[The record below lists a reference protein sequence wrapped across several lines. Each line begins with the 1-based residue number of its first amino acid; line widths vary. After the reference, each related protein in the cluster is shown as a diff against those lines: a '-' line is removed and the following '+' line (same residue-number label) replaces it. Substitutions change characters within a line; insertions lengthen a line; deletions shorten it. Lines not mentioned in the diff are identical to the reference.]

1 MKWRKPN
8 MFEKVVLFVGL
19 LVLIFGYYI
28 INKVLLIENYKLS
41 WEFLQT
47 IFLWLLMVI
56 FIIIIAIGEDIK
68 ESLLINQTEEIRL
81 LRKELVKKRQFKKLV
96 YFSDFEYF

>member
-1 MKWRKPN
+1 MKWKKPN
-8 MFEKVVLFVGL
+8 MFERVVLFVGL
-19 LVLIFGYYI
+19 LVLVLGYYI
-28 INKVLLIENYKLS
+28 INKVLVIENYKLS

-81 LRKELVKKRQFKKLV
+81 LRKELRRKR
-96 YFSDFEYF
+96 